1 MSLAK
6 TGDWRHMVACLKL
19 AVLRR
24 CLVTPPSTADVR
36 TAGNA
41 LDRTL
46 HTESKNRRVVRQIGR
61 PAVAALGA
69 GLDVFFK
76 SPLNPKPCYP
86 RSCSYRTR
94 ICRVPCCSFNA
105 PSVPCSRNIIPDWL
119 AHGQF
124 SPAAHFKYGLTQI
137 SAWSEVPNNRKVFK
151 YIPRNGRPMPVLA
164 STMTPFQLCLDLSP
178 SHTHPL
184 VSCLLGSW
192 IPTHLVAQS
201 SSSEPL

>member
-36 TAGNA
+36 TAEKA
-41 LDRTL
+41 HTSPRVQKSARRT
-46 HTESKNRRVVRQIGR
+46 TNRASCSGCFGCRSRCV
-61 PAVAALGA
+61 
-69 GLDVFFK
+69 FK

-105 PSVPCSRNIIPDWL
+105 PSVPRSRNIISDWL

-178 SHTHPL
+178 SHTRPL

-192 IPTHLVAQS
+192 IPTHLVTQS